1 MGNNKNESEN
11 IKNVNS
17 GESINEKV
25 NSNEENKTENC
36 KVSKKQKSKIGKILG
51 IIGKTLGIIIIVF
64 TLVILGRIII
74 FKKFD
79 VFGVRFYQIMSG
91 SMEPTIHVS
100 DLAITNESKDL
111 SKGDIIAFEHAGSI
125 TVHRIV
131 DIIEDNGDKKIYQTK
146 GDNNNANDPY
156 TVPSE
161 SVRGKYLFKIP
172 GVGNIIQYI
181 QRHLIII
188 VGAIVVLI
196 LVYAVIKLILK

>member
-1 MGNNKNESEN
+1 MENNKNENENKKNINSSEF
-11 IKNVNS
+11 VD
-17 GESINEKV
+17 E
-25 NSNEENKTENC
+25 NSNSSEEKITKKDN
-36 KVSKKQKSKIGKILG
+36 VSKKQKSKIGKVFG
-51 IIGKTLGIIIIVF
+51 IFGKTLGIIIIVF

-100 DLAITNESKDL
+100 DLAITNESNDL

-131 DIIEDNGDKKIYQTK
+131 DIVEDNGDRKIYQTK

-161 SVRGKYLFKIP
+161 SVRGKYLFRIP
-172 GVGNIIQYI
+172 GAGNIIQYI
-181 QRHLIII
+181 QKNLIII
-188 VGAIVVLI
+188 VGAIIILL
-196 LVYAVIKLILK
+196 LVYTIIKVILK